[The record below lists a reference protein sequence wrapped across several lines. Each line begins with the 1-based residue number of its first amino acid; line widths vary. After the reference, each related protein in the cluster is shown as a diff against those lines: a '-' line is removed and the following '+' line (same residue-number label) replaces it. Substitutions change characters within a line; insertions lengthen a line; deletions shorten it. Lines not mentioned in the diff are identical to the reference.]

1 LPVKSLFYRPI
12 FFKGRDLLAGSKKEE
27 YVVQIGLDG
36 TCLVKEMTNDNIT
49 CLPPK
54 EVPGTSDS
62 DENVVVIMVQIKIF
76 AHSDKTLDLTI
87 YII

>member
-1 LPVKSLFYRPI
+1 
-12 FFKGRDLLAGSKKEE
+12 
-27 YVVQIGLDG
+27 
-36 TCLVKEMTNDNIT
+36 MTNDNIT